1 MSPEEKRRE
10 RDAVQRARNRQ
21 YGAPPNVAWSWDAAE
36 AERLRGEIAEGL
48 EAGEIAR
55 RHGRL
60 EMGIVERKAAL
71 GLYAPAVLAPPAVRR
86 PRRERAEAEVPRAVE
101 AVPIVAPPAEVPG
114 AGNGSEGPKA
124 DAAEQGALFEFQ
136 GLNPYEGK
144 PLSSR

>member
-10 RDAVQRARNRQ
+10 RDALQRARNRQ
-21 YGAPPNVAWSWDAAE
+21 YGAPPNVACSWDAAE
-36 AERLRGEIAEGL
+36 DERLRGEIAEGL

-60 EMGIVERKAAL
+60 DMGIVEPKAAL
-71 GLYAPAVLAPPAVRR
+71 GLDAPAVLAPPAGRS
-86 PRRERAEAEVPRAVE
+86 PRRERAEAEVP
-101 AVPIVAPPAEVPG
+101 
-114 AGNGSEGPKA
+114 KT
-124 DAAEQGALFEFQ
+124 DAAEQGVLFEFQ